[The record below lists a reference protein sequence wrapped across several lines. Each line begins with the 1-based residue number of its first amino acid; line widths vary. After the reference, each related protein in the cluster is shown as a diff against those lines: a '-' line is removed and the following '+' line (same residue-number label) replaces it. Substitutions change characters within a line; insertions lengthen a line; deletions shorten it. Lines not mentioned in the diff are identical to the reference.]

1 MEHREKDAEN
11 QENGGRPAPWTRR
24 EARLR
29 LLNVLAFLRVAGQ
42 GIARENIPRMAASL
56 SYTSLLALVP
66 LLSIALAILAA
77 FPAFDGVRSRMV
89 GWAMET
95 FLPYQVGEI
104 QARIEDFVGAAA
116 GLTAIGVVGL
126 AVTAIMLLV
135 TIESALNTIF
145 QVEKPRHPVARI
157 LVYWAVLTIGPLLT
171 GASFSLSSYLAAAHN
186 LLGGEAIAP
195 LTGLLPV
202 LGPHVLTLMTL
213 TALYV
218 LVPNRPVSLRQ
229 AVIGG
234 LVATTLSAG
243 LRQGFLLYVTSGQSY
258 ETLYG
263 ALAVLPI
270 FLIWMY
276 LSWVVV
282 LLGAVTAAQLPN
294 WQAIRRM
301 ERQGGDSAGLRLGLA
316 VAVLVALAR
325 AHGGGAKPVTRDG
338 LLHETHAPDYRLGEV
353 LASLRKAGLVAVE
366 DGGRLLP
373 GRDPRA
379 ISLVHVVHALGL
391 GVPRAAAA
399 MGADGPGLDHILS
412 AAGRAEDQALAV
424 TIHALAGDD
433 NAAPF

>member
-1 MEHREKDAEN
+1 
-11 QENGGRPAPWTRR
+11 
-24 EARLR
+24 
-29 LLNVLAFLRVAGQ
+29 
-42 GIARENIPRMAASL
+42 
-56 SYTSLLALVP
+56 
-66 LLSIALAILAA
+66 
-77 FPAFDGVRSRMV
+77 
-89 GWAMET
+89 
-95 FLPYQVGEI
+95 
-104 QARIEDFVGAAA
+104 
-116 GLTAIGVVGL
+116 
-126 AVTAIMLLV
+126 
-135 TIESALNTIF
+135 
-145 QVEKPRHPVARI
+145 
-157 LVYWAVLTIGPLLT
+157 
-171 GASFSLSSYLAAAHN
+171 
-186 LLGGEAIAP
+186 
-195 LTGLLPV
+195 
-202 LGPHVLTLMTL
+202 
-213 TALYV
+213 
-218 LVPNRPVSLRQ
+218 
-229 AVIGG
+229 